1 MRIMTRRFHHTSRRG
16 GTAAVEF
23 ALILPVL
30 LLLVLGIWE
39 VGRMVQVQ
47 QIISNAAREGG
58 RQAAAGDLTNTQVIA
73 VVRQYLEE
81 NLPAAAGNNATITVT
96 NLTSGLDAASANQLD
111 HFQISVTLNYNDVRW
126 TTLNLIAG
134 AGTTL
139 SGTADWYALGDVPIT
154 VDTTIPLN

>member
-1 MRIMTRRFHHTSRRG
+1 MTRRAQRSALRG

-23 ALILPVL
+23 ALILPLL

-47 QIISNAAREGG
+47 QIVSNAAREGG
-58 RQAAAGDLTNTQVIA
+58 RQAASGAYTNAQIITI
-73 VVRQYLEE
+73 VRQYLQE
-81 NLPAAAGNNATITVT
+81 NLPAAAATNATITVT
-96 NLTSGLDAASANQLD
+96 NLTDGLDAASANQLD
-111 HFQISVTLNYNDVRW
+111 HFRIDVTVNYNDVRW

-134 AGTTL
+134 SATTI
-139 SGTADWYALGDVPIT
+139 SGSADWDSVRDVPIT